1 MKIYQL
7 LSKQTVKAQLA
18 VSTKEQTLDAVINLL
33 GPLVDSSKLETIRLA
48 VKERESIM
56 STGVGKG
63 LAIPHAKVP
72 GLDSNFAAF
81 ALLENGIEYSSID
94 NAPVQLVFLI
104 VGPATHNSEH
114 IKMLSRISRL
124 MNNDD
129 FREKLYEC
137 SDEEAI
143 IEAFK
148 LEEERYFN

>member
-7 LSKQTVKAQLA
+7 LTKQTVKAKLA
-18 VSTKEQTLDAVINLL
+18 VSTKEQTLDAVIDLL
-33 GPLVDSSKLETIRLA
+33 SPLVDNSQLETIRVA

-63 LAIPHAKVP
+63 LAIPHAKVS
-72 GLDSNFAAF
+72 GLAINFAAF
-81 ALLENGIEYSSID
+81 ALLENGIDYSSID

-104 VGPATHNSEH
+104 VGPDTHNSEH
-114 IKMLSRISRL
+114 IKLLSRISRL

-129 FREKLYEC
+129 FRETLYAC
-137 SDEEAI
+137 PNEEAI